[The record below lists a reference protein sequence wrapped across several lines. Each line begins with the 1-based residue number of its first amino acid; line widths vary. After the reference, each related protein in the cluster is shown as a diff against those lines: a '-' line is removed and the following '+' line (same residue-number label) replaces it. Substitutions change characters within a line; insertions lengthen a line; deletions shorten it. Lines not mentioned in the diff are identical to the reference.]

1 MPNSR
6 SALRLTEL
14 ARDLGLHE
22 ATHDRLMNAYW
33 GEGLNIGDPGVLRRL
48 AAEVGLSGDEV
59 ERVLAGEEHLDR
71 LAAST
76 RQAASIG
83 VTGVPAFLLDGRL
96 LVLGAQ
102 PREVFERA
110 LEQLE

>member
-1 MPNSR
+1 MPSSR
-6 SALRLTEL
+6 RALRLTEV

-22 ATHDRLMNAYW
+22 ATHDRLMDAYW
-33 GEGLNIGDPGVLRRL
+33 DEGLDIGQPEVLRRL
-48 AAEVGLSGDEV
+48 AAEIGLPDDEV
-59 ERVLAGEEHLDR
+59 GNVLDGEKHLDR

-110 LEQLE
+110 LERLD